1 MHCVEVKSAV
11 DIEMFTALPDSA
23 SSLFTAT
30 QMANGCTGHDARR
43 RCSEYTMA
51 IIFIPYLLGSVSLPR
66 ASFLGSFVTCVS
78 KLNSRLNWLAG
89 ASILPDRPRAHVTS
103 MASTGNK
110 FVITPLHGKYPIYK
124 HHALGATPL
133 GLGACK
139 SDISLA
145 GV

>member
-1 MHCVEVKSAV
+1 MAV
-11 DIEMFTALPDSA
+11 
-23 SSLFTAT
+23 
-30 QMANGCTGHDARR
+30 
-43 RCSEYTMA
+43 
-51 IIFIPYLLGSVSLPR
+51 IFIHYLLGIVSPPR
-66 ASFLGSFVTCVS
+66 ASFWAVLLCVS

-89 ASILPDRPRAHVTS
+89 ASILPDRPRAQVTG

-110 FVITPLHGKYPIYK
+110 FVVTPLHGKYPTYK
-124 HHALGATPL
+124 HHALGTTPL